1 MERPEISQAQSLD
14 RRCTSTLRMVTAIV
28 LLAILAG
35 CGTSPKQKS
44 VEEPAPPRS
53 AKQPS
58 GKVLSQEEG
67 EMWRA
72 VERGDIAVVSALL
85 KTNPE
90 LAKWTDPIGQNFLR
104 HALQSSAAGEEMVSL
119 FIEKGS
125 DVNASDMHGMT
136 PLEDAV
142 VRRGTKVVS
151 LLLDSGADINHR
163 DKDGLSALNA
173 AVKFGTRANAD
184 LLLARGAEADV
195 FDAATLGMIARLEE
209 LLSRDAKLVAARDK
223 SLQTPLHWA
232 AMRGQP
238 DAARLLLEKGSD
250 PRAKDKWGS
259 TAYDLAVANHHKQI
273 VEMLRGK

>member
-1 MERPEISQAQSLD
+1 
-14 RRCTSTLRMVTAIV
+14 
-28 LLAILAG
+28 
-35 CGTSPKQKS
+35 
-44 VEEPAPPRS
+44 
-53 AKQPS
+53 
-58 GKVLSQEEG
+58 
-67 EMWRA
+67 MWRA
-72 VERGDIAVVSALL
+72 VERGDITAVSALL
-85 KTNPE
+85 ETNPE
-90 LAKWTDPIGQNFLR
+90 LAKWRDPMGQNFLR

-119 FIEKGS
+119 LIEKGS
-125 DVNASDMHGMT
+125 DVNASDMLGMT

-142 VRRGTKVVS
+142 VRRGMKVVS

-163 DKDGLSALNA
+163 DRDGLSALNA

-223 SLQTPLHWA
+223 GLQTPLHWA

-250 PRAKDKWGS
+250 PRARDKWGF
-259 TAYDLAVANHHKQI
+259 TPYDLAVANHHKQI
-273 VEMLRGK
+273 VEMLRGR